1 MLRPPTAEEITE
13 LVKSALE
20 EDLGPGDITT
30 ESIIDPAQIASGEAV
45 AREPLVLCGQEIF
58 GAVFKRL
65 DPDVSFTQKNFK
77 DGDKIE
83 KDTVIIKFSGKCR
96 ELLIGER
103 TALNILQRLSGIA
116 TLTRKYVDRA
126 KPVTVLDT
134 RKTTPGLRVFEK
146 YAVRCGGG
154 TNHRFGLFDAI
165 FIKDK
170 HIKAAGGIAEAGRRV
185 REKNLPNE
193 KIGVETATLKEVEEA
208 LEAGADRI
216 LLDNMPIDMISNAV
230 ETVQRRV
237 PLEVSGGITYE
248 RLDEISKSGVDFV
261 SIGALTHSAGAVDIS
276 MNLY

>member
-1 MLRPPTAEEITE
+1 MLRPPTAEDIIE

-45 AREPLVLCGQEIF
+45 AREPLVLCGVEIF
-58 GAVFKRL
+58 RAVFKRL
-65 DPDVSFTQKNFK
+65 DPDVSFTQKNFN
-77 DGDKIE
+77 DGDQLE

-103 TALNILQRLSGIA
+103 TALNIMQRLSGIA

-165 FIKDK
+165 LIKDN
-170 HIKAAGGIAEAGRRV
+170 HIKAAGGINEAVRRV

-193 KIGVETATLKEVEEA
+193 KIEVETATLKEVEEA

-216 LLDNMPIDMISNAV
+216 LLDNMPIDMIRNAV
-230 ETVQRRV
+230 QTVQRRV